1 MTKFDLGFWSGI
13 ILAAIPGIKVYQ
25 EYGMLAGIG
34 AYIASVLIFGLLVL
48 AGFVLMLIFDK
59 RKK

>member
-1 MTKFDLGFWSGI
+1 MTKFDLGIWSGI
-13 ILAAIPGIKVYQ
+13 ILATIPGIKVYQ